1 MEPPVSD
8 PRFTLPASPELL
20 ARAEAVARER
30 TDAAREALRPMYGGA
45 LDAVLTWG
53 PMGEVNRRDAVA
65 IELHLLRDLTRPA
78 SYDAAIRW
86 LAELIVPG
94 SPADSW
100 TLFRLR
106 VGWALCREYDGESVI
121 TVAVT
126 DNDTA
131 DRREALVLA
140 LTAALEARR

>member
-1 MEPPVSD
+1 MSD
-8 PRFTLPASPELL
+8 PRFTLPESPELL
-20 ARAEAVARER
+20 ARAGAVAAQRRADMRAALLPVAGPGYLVFLPAWHDCTANER
-30 TDAAREALRPMYGGA
+30 QYAIAVEAH
-45 LDAVLTWG
+45 
-53 PMGEVNRRDAVA
+53 
-65 IELHLLRDLTRPA
+65 ILRDLTRPA

-131 DRREALVLA
+131 DPREALVLA

>member
-1 MEPPVSD
+1 VSD
-8 PRFTLPASPELL
+8 PRFTLPESPELL
-20 ARAEAVARER
+20 ARAEAVARQRYDDWSSIEADPQRWADLWISER
-30 TDAAREALRPMYGGA
+30 EQYIGAALLE
-45 LDAVLTWG
+45 
-53 PMGEVNRRDAVA
+53 
-65 IELHLLRDLTRPA
+65 LRDLTRPA